1 MGVNAVRKTTATRS
15 EDSWPRLQERSPES
29 WWSRSAMTG
38 LTYPRQPAG
47 TARRRTLCAG
57 AYIAEPTVVP
67 DADDVHLRPIGD
79 SRLGIPYKISSA
91 NSDFG
96 IGAPGMGT
104 VTDLPGENGGKRF
117 EIAARFGVPVE
128 IYPDTD
134 TQPARAST
142 LYGTRSRSRTIRRW
156 ARLPDFGIGSNGHS
170 PGPAPTTCVL
180 SGGRKCGDLRRP
192 AKRLRPSGAIEGCS
206 APSSLPASRHRLP
219 WE

>member
-47 TARRRTLCAG
+47 TARRRTLSAG

-128 IYPDTD
+128 IYPDAVLDSVGQFAVSLGIAGAQNTSQA
-134 TQPARAST
+134 TQAS
-142 LYGTRSRSRTIRRW
+142 RPRR
-156 ARLPDFGIGSNGHS
+156 PVGQMISSNGS
-170 PGPAPTTCVL
+170 GPWAL
-180 SGGRKCGDLRRP
+180 
-192 AKRLRPSGAIEGCS
+192 PSG
-206 APSSLPASRHRLP
+206 R
-219 WE
+219 